1 MDLNLTAY
9 FLLAQVIGTRMLER
23 RRGSIINVGS
33 INGTVAFP
41 QRLAY
46 CVSKAGV
53 NMLTKVLAIEWAASG
68 VRVNCLAP
76 GSVETPFIQGLAA
89 QGILDTQKLPSA
101 RRWAGSA
108 RPTRWAPP
116 PSSSPATSRR
126 SSPARSSPPTAAGR
140 HTGICRALARCERSF
155 GVAGGLRDRLRVEAV
170 DLADQ
175 LVGLRSL
182 ARALQQRGDMSGVW
196 ARIASLALAA
206 LLALAV
212 GGVVSAH
219 ARTLGEFIDDARIS
233 AEITTRLTAESPSN
247 FLKIDVKTESGI
259 VTLSGTVDSYEKR
272 SRAAQLAGGVNGVNG
287 VKGLVNNIQVAGTA
301 PPPSSPPGSGTSST
315 SSVDATGTVASVDA
329 PPDDHAERRPR
340 APRHRPHRGVSADD
354 RAGAQARRPRA
365 RPRRHARHRATAR
378 VAHGDRESCGRREAP
393 ARAHRRQRRARPVLG
408 QRAPRL
414 GAPDA
419 GPDRAGR
426 RGRDPAGARAVG
438 LARHD
443 GVAARRHDG
452 RARRHG
458 HQHRLDAVGRH
469 PLTTRGGQE
478 RSTSTSSCISTS
490 DT

>member
-33 INGTVAFP
+33 INGTLAFP

-155 GVAGGLRDRLRVEAV
+155 GVEGGLRDRLRVEAV

-196 ARIASLALAA
+196 ARIAS
-206 LLALAV
+206 
-212 GGVVSAH
+212 
-219 ARTLGEFIDDARIS
+219 
-233 AEITTRLTAESPSN
+233 
-247 FLKIDVKTESGI
+247 
-259 VTLSGTVDSYEKR
+259 
-272 SRAAQLAGGVNGVNG
+272 
-287 VKGLVNNIQVAGTA
+287 
-301 PPPSSPPGSGTSST
+301 PPGSGTSST

-329 PPDDHAERRPR
+329 SSGTITLSDGRVLRATDRTLVYQPTTVQALKPGDRVLVRGAMPATVR
-340 APRHRPHRGVSADD
+340 APESRMGTVSRVDAAKRHLVLTDGSVVRVPSSASVHRGSEHV
-354 RAGAQARRPRA
+354 
-365 RPRRHARHRATAR
+365 T
-378 VAHGDRESCGRREAP
+378 
-393 ARAHRRQRRARPVLG
+393 LG
-408 QRAPRL
+408 QIEPGAEVVILLAPVPSASPGTTASRP
-414 GAPDA
+414 APDPTA
-419 GPDRAGR
+419 G
-426 RGRDPAGARAVG
+426 
-438 LARHD
+438 
-443 GVAARRHDG
+443 
-452 RARRHG
+452 
-458 HQHRLDAVGRH
+458 LDATDVSVVWT
-469 PLTTRGGQE
+469 PSAATR
-478 RSTSTSSCISTS
+478 
-490 DT
+490 